1 MLELTLLCV
10 SEPIV
15 GIAFGVAGFVS
26 KLHLAISPHH
36 VLHVEVL
43 IMMF

>member
-15 GIAFGVAGFVS
+15 GISLGVAGLVGKFD
-26 KLHLAISPHH
+26 LAISPHH
-36 VLHVEVL
+36 VLNVEVF
-43 IMMF
+43 IMML